1 MMKDNIFYRIVAVL
15 LIIAM
20 GYSFAGCNKQNQV
33 PAKEE
38 ILAICQA
45 DSDPHGIKK
54 YNFTRQ
60 DLLDSWGTPIAGDSL
75 SYRLVWSCNDKYL
88 VAEFSSDDAEK
99 IECLYVSFSQELV
112 YLFSNATVIYVSRR
126 DGGVTDY
133 DSCLMLPEQWFSQEM
148 VSNLE
153 PGSVIQIEFDGNIM
167 ETFPEQINE
176 PFSFKVS
183 GKVLD
188 SEMETL
194 EKQARY
200 IRDNYTG
207 EQG

>member
-1 MMKDNIFYRIVAVL
+1 MMKVNIFYRIITVL

-20 GYSFAGCNKQNQV
+20 GCSFAGCNKQDEV

-38 ILAICQA
+38 MFAICQA
-45 DSDPHGIKK
+45 DNDPHGTKN

-60 DLLDSWGTPIAGDSL
+60 DLMDSWGTPIYGDSL
-75 SYRLVWSCNDKYL
+75 SNRLVWSYNDKFL

-99 IECLYVSFSQELV
+99 IESLYASFSQELV

-148 VSNLE
+148 VRNLE
-153 PGSVIQIEFDGNIM
+153 PGSVIQIEFDGCFM

-176 PFSFKVS
+176 PFSFKLS

-188 SEMETL
+188 SEMEAL
-194 EKQARY
+194 EKQAQY

-207 EQG
+207 EVR